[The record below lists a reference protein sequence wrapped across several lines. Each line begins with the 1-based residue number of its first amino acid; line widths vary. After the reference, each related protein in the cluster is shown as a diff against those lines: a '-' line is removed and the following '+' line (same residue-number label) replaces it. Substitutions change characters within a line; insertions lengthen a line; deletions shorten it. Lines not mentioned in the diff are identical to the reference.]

1 VKRKVLI
8 VDDDRAILEVLEMRL
23 TAMGFDVDA
32 TSDAQLAVQTIT
44 GTRFDLAL
52 LDLRMGPTDGI
63 ALMEQLHQRQP
74 RLPVLI
80 MTAHATIETAVEA
93 VQRGAFD
100 YLTKPFVKDELRA
113 KIARAL
119 ASRRWARDRE
129 RLLSV
134 GETLASSGSMERVLE
149 SVAQAAVETTEAER
163 CIVFQNVDGHLVPAA
178 SAGPPAAS
186 WEALQEAA
194 TRSME
199 KNGPVT
205 RATSDGSVVVAAPLH
220 AERGPAGA
228 LVIETPTRVEPNEDD
243 LELLAL
249 FSSQAA
255 VAIRTTHEHERL
267 RSGALAALGRMAT
280 QVAHELKNPLAGL
293 RLYARHLEQR
303 LERNSDGDGAEL
315 ARKITSTVDNLAA
328 VVSEITAFGRTPE
341 LKRVPT
347 NLGALIEECI
357 TFAKAKVARDDIEVS
372 LVHDPSC
379 PDAPVDA
386 RELRK
391 SLLNLILNGLESLGP
406 EGGSLTAT
414 TSWAPAARTITVT
427 LDDTGSGMSE
437 ATLARVFDL
446 FFTTKTEGTGLG
458 MALARSVIARHGGQ
472 LTINSEVGRGTRV
485 IVRLP
490 IDVVSAEGEQEGI
503 AQ

>member
-8 VDDDRAILEVLEMRL
+8 VDDDPAILEVLEMRL
-23 TAMGFDVDA
+23 IAMGFDVEATADA
-32 TSDAQLAVQTIT
+32 HLAIRNVS
-44 GTRFDLAL
+44 GGRFDLAL
-52 LDLRMGPTDGI
+52 VDLRMDPMDGI
-63 ALMEQLHQRQP
+63 ALMEQLHGRHP

-100 YLTKPFVKDELRA
+100 YLTKPFVKDELRG

-129 RLLSV
+129 RLLAV
-134 GETLASSGSMERVLE
+134 GETLASSGRMDRVLE

-163 CIVFQNVDGHLVPAA
+163 CIVFLSVDGHLVPAA
-178 SAGPPAAS
+178 SAGTPAPL
-186 WEALQEAA
+186 WEALQDAA
-194 TRSME
+194 ARSME
-199 KNGPVT
+199 KNAPVT
-205 RATSDGSVVVAAPLH
+205 CPGAEGRMVVAAPLVV
-220 AERGPAGA
+220 ERGPAGA
-228 LVIETPTRVEPNEDD
+228 LVIETPARVEPNEDD

-255 VAIRTTHEHERL
+255 VAIRTTHELERL

-303 LERNSDGDGAEL
+303 LERNSDTDGAEL
-315 ARKITSTVDNLAA
+315 ARKITGTVDNLAG
-328 VVSEITAFGRTPE
+328 VVNEITAFGRTPE
-341 LKRVPT
+341 LKRAPT
-347 NLGALIEECI
+347 DLAGLLEECI
-357 TFAKAKVARDDIEVS
+357 TFAKAKVARDDIQVTS
-372 LVHDPSC
+372 THDPAC
-379 PDAPVDA
+379 PPAPLDS
-386 RELRK
+386 REMRK
-391 SLLNLILNGLESLGP
+391 AFLNLILNGLEALGP
-406 EGGSLTAT
+406 AGRMAVT
-414 TSWAPAARTITVT
+414 TTWAAAARTITVT

-446 FFTTKTEGTGLG
+446 FFTTKPDGTGLG
-458 MALARSVIARHGGQ
+458 MALARSVITRHGGQ
-472 LTINSEVGRGTRV
+472 LAINSEVGQGTRV

-490 IDVVSAEGEQEGI
+490 IDPAPPDGGQEER
-503 AQ
+503 AS